1 MTWEQLCAKA
11 ELLGAFVSKGWI
23 DFGKITFWNDGSLEV
38 YFDYYVMEIAKDRT
52 PEQMYQIMEALR

>member
-1 MTWEQLCAKA
+1 MTWEELCKKA

-38 YFDYYVMEIAKDRT
+38 YFDFAVMEIAKDRT
-52 PEQMYQIMEALR
+52 YEQMLKIMEGLR